1 LLSNNIFKVGQIVEG
16 YKIDN
21 LIGRGGMSELFLAH
35 DIVLGKKVVI
45 KVLKEPY
52 SENEYFKKQ
61 FLTEARIQANL
72 DNPHI
77 VQIFRIFTYQK
88 KISLVLQY
96 IDGTNLA
103 RVIKRAKELREK
115 EGKKGALSLERG
127 VHIFLQMLDGIG
139 YAHRYRI
146 IHKDIKPSNILLDK
160 QGLVRVVDFGLSFH
174 LPKGN
179 IKKEKKDEVIAGTPY
194 YMSPEQIL
202 NKKVDFRSDIYSLG
216 ITFFYMLTGCFP
228 SGPNKDPDSILR
240 FHLEGSLDYPQ
251 RILEEHKEIIPR
263 IREAILKAIE
273 KDPDNRHQ
281 SCLEF
286 SLAIKG
292 EKLDEMYS
300 ELLRRALSKKG
311 IITLTERS
319 YLDKIAPK
327 KGLSLKDAMVLETNI
342 RKEMGLPPL
351 DFALE
356 YKMAFLDLLKKKRHE
371 NSIFLDELDNTYVRK
386 GRLTKTEARLIREK
400 VQLARTEK

>member
-1 LLSNNIFKVGQIVEG
+1 MLSNSIFKVGQIVEG

-103 RVIKRAKELREK
+103 RVIKRTKELREK

-179 IKKEKKDEVIAGTPY
+179 IKKDCT
-194 YMSPEQIL
+194 
-202 NKKVDFRSDIYSLG
+202 
-216 ITFFYMLTGCFP
+216 
-228 SGPNKDPDSILR
+228 R
-240 FHLEGSLDYPQ
+240 F
-251 RILEEHKEIIPR
+251 
-263 IREAILKAIE
+263 
-273 KDPDNRHQ
+273 N
-281 SCLEF
+281 
-286 SLAIKG
+286 
-292 EKLDEMYS
+292 
-300 ELLRRALSKKG
+300 
-311 IITLTERS
+311 
-319 YLDKIAPK
+319 
-327 KGLSLKDAMVLETNI
+327 
-342 RKEMGLPPL
+342 
-351 DFALE
+351 
-356 YKMAFLDLLKKKRHE
+356 
-371 NSIFLDELDNTYVRK
+371 
-386 GRLTKTEARLIREK
+386 
-400 VQLARTEK
+400 